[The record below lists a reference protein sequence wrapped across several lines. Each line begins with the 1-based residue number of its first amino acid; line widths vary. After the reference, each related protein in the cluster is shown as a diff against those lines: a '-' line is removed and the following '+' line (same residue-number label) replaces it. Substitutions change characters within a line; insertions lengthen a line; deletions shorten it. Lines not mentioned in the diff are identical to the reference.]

1 MPKPESTIQRVRR
14 SGLEGIV
21 EQKDG
26 QETKKVVLVI
36 DGKVKRQFYTS
47 IHLQRMDYDV
57 IMARTAEDAM
67 LFLELTVPLAVIT
80 NYDLPAMNG
89 LVLLQYIKEDER
101 TREVPVIIYTSNR
114 SLAVEAACR
123 KFGCAG
129 FLHYPCSLDELY
141 AVVQSSAAGRPRKFV
156 RLATRLE
163 VVIEDRE
170 DEDRMDFISD
180 LSEDGMFVSTTSL
193 LPYGSIHTFAFY
205 LPNAPGWIVRIQGQ
219 VLHEHPQSGSSRRP
233 GMGVKFLNIG
243 DGEREYVK
251 DFIKKELTGGLA
263 PD

>member
-1 MPKPESTIQRVRR
+1 MPKPGSTIQRD
-14 SGLEGIV
+14 GMGKLEGSV

-26 QETKKVVLVI
+26 QGTKKVVLVI

-67 LFLELTVPLAVIT
+67 LFLELTVPLAVVT

-101 TREVPVIIYTSNR
+101 TRDVPVIIYTSNQNP
-114 SLAVEAACR
+114 AIEEACK

-129 FLHYPCSLDELY
+129 FLRYPCSLDELY
-141 AVVQSSAAGRPRKFV
+141 AAVQSAVTGRPRKFV
-156 RLATRLE
+156 RLTTRLE
-163 VVIEDRE
+163 VAIEDLE
-170 DEDRMDFISD
+170 DDRMDFISD
-180 LSEDGMFVSTTSL
+180 ISEDGMFVSTTSP
-193 LPYGSIHTFAFY
+193 LPYGSVHTFAFH

-219 VLHEHPQSGSSRRP
+219 VLHMHAGSGNSRGP

-243 DGEREYVK
+243 EGDREYVK